1 MNDGPYLNNNVH
13 SDWSTILQIEIQN
26 VIWQHDIQQR
36 WSAQWGIS
44 KVRFQFLHTLQ
55 IYFTALEYSV
65 GAA

>member
-36 WSAQWGIS
+36 WSAQWSQSINGLWT
-44 KVRFQFLHTLQ
+44 KT
-55 IYFTALEYSV
+55 IYSEIIKALI
-65 GAA
+65 